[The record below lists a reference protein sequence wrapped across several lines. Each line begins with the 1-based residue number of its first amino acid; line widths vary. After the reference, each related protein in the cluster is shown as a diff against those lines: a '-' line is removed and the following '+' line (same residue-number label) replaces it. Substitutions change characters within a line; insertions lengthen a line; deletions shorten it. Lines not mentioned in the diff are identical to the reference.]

1 MRIAGDVRTGLD
13 LHEGG
18 GLKFSSTS
26 RRALQTTRGWD
37 YTCKVKEGY
46 LETSSPQQHIPLEY
60 LDNERKKYIHCIK
73 CSLNLSSVGACSL
86 KAGALI
92 NPSYINS
99 TVLFPLP
106 LPRSSYFFPLKKI
119 INKLVLLHKGIS
131 TLARQTGP
139 GVGRLYLGT
148 FSFLSMHFEIRW
160 RSFQFTGNAN
170 FSPITFQ
177 SHILCG

>member
-60 LDNERKKYIHCIK
+60 LDNERKKIY
-73 CSLNLSSVGACSL
+73 S
-86 KAGALI
+86 
-92 NPSYINS
+92 
-99 TVLFPLP
+99 
-106 LPRSSYFFPLKKI
+106 
-119 INKLVLLHKGIS
+119 LHKVLIKS
-131 TLARQTGP
+131 L
-139 GVGRLYLGT
+139 
-148 FSFLSMHFEIRW
+148 
-160 RSFQFTGNAN
+160 
-170 FSPITFQ
+170 
-177 SHILCG
+177 LCGGMQFKSRRFD